1 MGVEKCFV
9 PVEVQCNFFAVKM
22 ATSTSPNS
30 DSVAQITTNAQIS
43 SQGDANNSTLSPMD
57 ENNHVIERN
66 DKADLMTMSTPP
78 HLLSAALMG
87 NGSSPEDGMMDPTKP
102 RRIQYNHRNAIAL
115 QKEREERVRRVRELQ
130 EEERRKKLE
139 ELRHHAMQQQK
150 FREQQETERRKRL
163 EEQRA
168 RDHDKFVQVEERRK
182 AIENAEKERR
192 TALLKKNQE
201 REDKIIA
208 KKKSSLKET
217 QFAFGS
223 CTPRM
228 GYPVARTDS
237 VTEVARSSSSMMMSQ
252 SMYSQ
257 RQSADRES
265 SSSGTTMAQRATSVH
280 GLDKSGASADDG
292 EIDHQQMTQSY
303 HPSTSAHRRRT
314 DLMPTITFNNASP
327 GGTISGSGLSR
338 SSTPG
343 TRMLR
348 SPVKTPEH
356 RTKKPL
362 GKSISTEN
370 NDETRSNSSS
380 TASNS
385 KTPRKTPAQVK
396 AESAAR
402 KAKSKPIKIV
412 EDKIPNTTTDIDSSN
427 NSESTTPIPIREAT
441 PDIIRKSPVKEV
453 APPLPPPSSS
463 GPEIPG
469 LPGPPKPESDENG
482 GLVVE
487 AENHASKKIIQ
498 SEEEAKA
505 RLAEK

>member
-43 SQGDANNSTLSPMD
+43 SQGGANNSTLSPMD

-182 AIENAEKERR
+182 AIEYAEKERR

-348 SPVKTPEH
+348 SPGRSPSAMSGETPSTTTTASTSVKMRLSGHPRRPRPSSIATTGMMSMSASMYEKRYNNNSSNANTPTKSNFSGFEKIKTPEH

-385 KTPRKTPAQVK
+385 KTPRKAPAQVK
-396 AESAAR
+396 A
-402 KAKSKPIKIV
+402 
-412 EDKIPNTTTDIDSSN
+412 
-427 NSESTTPIPIREAT
+427 IRC
-441 PDIIRKSPVKEV
+441 
-453 APPLPPPSSS
+453 
-463 GPEIPG
+463 
-469 LPGPPKPESDENG
+469 
-482 GLVVE
+482 
-487 AENHASKKIIQ
+487 
-498 SEEEAKA
+498 
-505 RLAEK
+505 

>member
-150 FREQQETERRKRL
+150 FREQQEIERRKRL

-182 AIENAEKERR
+182 AIEYAEKERR

-348 SPVKTPEH
+348 SPGKAQSMSRLDILSKPRLKLHASAAHQNTPALSLSSSSAHKRQVPKTASSPPSAASSVRRKMSQSMSHLAHLSPAKKSPTGNGNHRTGGQNKVKTPEH

-385 KTPRKTPAQVK
+385 KTSRKTPAQVK

-412 EDKIPNTTTDIDSSN
+412 E
-427 NSESTTPIPIREAT
+427 
-441 PDIIRKSPVKEV
+441 
-453 APPLPPPSSS
+453 
-463 GPEIPG
+463 
-469 LPGPPKPESDENG
+469 
-482 GLVVE
+482 
-487 AENHASKKIIQ
+487 
-498 SEEEAKA
+498 
-505 RLAEK
+505 